1 MAMSRKQHGIEK
13 KCDKN
18 DEEVSTVGDQTEDE
32 EASTVSDQTEQ
43 EPLNTNQDT
52 SQDEN
57 ENDIE
62 TLKQKLETQTQAAA
76 NNWNKVLRV
85 QAEMENLRKRTL
97 KDVENAH
104 KYALKEFINEL
115 LPALDSL
122 ELGLS
127 VSGSADNIKEMREG
141 MDLTLKKFIGIMEKF
156 GIKVIDPS
164 GEKFNPDQHEAV
176 STQPGDGQ
184 AVDMVVTVVRKGY
197 QLNDRLVRPAQVIV
211 SK

>member
-1 MAMSRKQHGIEK
+1 MSRKQHGIEK